1 MSRTSSPGLW
11 PQHVAWNRAQVSKIL
26 VGQRFK
32 LLAPYFLDETISPE
46 TLWY

>member
-1 MSRTSSPGLW
+1 MSRTSSAGLW
-11 PQHVAWNRAQVSKIL
+11 PQHVTRNRAQVSKSL
-26 VGQRFK
+26 AGQRLK